1 MVRSRDLAKL
11 NVLTVEGEGEEE
23 AKFAKNADELVRDL
37 FLAMAAALMKVCSH
51 NTCYP

>member
-1 MVRSRDLAKL
+1 MFSQLKEKERRKPNLR
-11 NVLTVEGEGEEE
+11 
-23 AKFAKNADELVRDL
+23 KNADELVRDL

>member
-1 MVRSRDLAKL
+1 MVRSRDRAEL

-23 AKFAKNADELVRDL
+23 AKSAENADELVRDL

-51 NTCYP
+51 DACYL